1 MASAVTKKKRERVYL
16 ACRAIF
22 AGPKAQLRKKKL
34 VVQEIQDHR
43 AALASLSDIE
53 QDEIIEIVRDLLEKQ
68 VFELDLKA
76 RLHFPK
82 LFQASAERDALR
94 EASELDAA
102 QSAAEILEEVATDGE
117 ENGDVEM
124 ECEAPLPSGSK
135 GKEKMTEPVNGDFGG
150 IRHPHCTIVPTLHP
164 VRLPY
169 KAQHVVL
176 CEVQTL
182 LEECFYDFA
191 RKWLPALLEEEKCDC
206 ALAIELTIWSH
217 LILHRLKLT
226 GADVR
231 SLVAQGAAAAAMLRD
246 LRRAA
251 VLEALTAE
259 LGHKISSMALVKNDA
274 ERTAVARLED
284 VRRRRE
290 ALDREEEAA
299 VAEML
304 RRDADATIAIGML
317 IEESVGSIWRAA
329 PVEQSGGEEEDESDS
344 DEDDANEAFA
354 DAKEGEDDGKSVSV
368 LELIADGTKES
379 MEFDGIAEQGMPNGV
394 GLATTA

>member
-1 MASAVTKKKRERVYL
+1 
-16 ACRAIF
+16 
-22 AGPKAQLRKKKL
+22 
-34 VVQEIQDHR
+34 
-43 AALASLSDIE
+43 
-53 QDEIIEIVRDLLEKQ
+53 
-68 VFELDLKA
+68 
-76 RLHFPK
+76 
-82 LFQASAERDALR
+82 AEW
-94 EASELDAA
+94 
-102 QSAAEILEEVATDGE
+102 
-117 ENGDVEM
+117 
-124 ECEAPLPSGSK
+124 EAPLPSGSK
-135 GKEKMTEPVNGDFGG
+135 GKEK
-150 IRHPHCTIVPTLHP
+150 I
-164 VRLPY
+164 RLPY

-176 CEVQTL
+176 FEVQML

-191 RKWLPALLEEEKCDC
+191 RKWLPALLEEQKCDC
-206 ALAIELTIWSH
+206 ALAIELTEWSH

-251 VLEALTAE
+251 VLEALAAE

-304 RRDADATIAIGML
+304 RRDADATLAIGML
-317 IEESVGSIWRAA
+317 IEESVGSILRA
-329 PVEQSGGEEEDESDS
+329 PVEQSGGEEEDEDEEGDS
-344 DEDDANEAFA
+344 DEDDANEAFS
-354 DAKEGEDDGKSVSV
+354 DAKEGEDDGKLVSV
-368 LELIADGTKES
+368 LELIADGMKES

-394 GLATTA
+394 GIATTA